1 MRLMHSVGRFGALFS
16 VYLLLSCGAD
26 NTTPADQTS
35 QPSVTGNDPL
45 CATPGTDINWPAL
58 ASSRCQRLSDYRLF
72 TGMPD
77 NPENLDE
84 SSDGIHYQLNS
95 ELFSDHA
102 RKQRYL
108 FIPDNQKA
116 VFDANEV
123 FQFPQGTVLVKV
135 FSLPTV
141 STAHPDSEI
150 MEVRLLIHRAHGWV
164 FIPYVWNPS
173 IQDAELAIAGS
184 RQPVSFSHQYQSQ
197 QYQSTQYQL
206 QQNQSLQA
214 LAQQPQAQEQQLNF
228 NYESPSQLACESC
241 HRKDTDTGVVFS
253 PIGPKARHLNRNII
267 IDGQAVN
274 QLEYW
279 QQRGIISLPDR
290 PLPFA
295 PDWRDTTYP
304 LQQRAKAYLDINCA
318 HCHSDQGAAALSG
331 LRLEYGRE
339 VGYLHGVCNSAHG
352 WRGGGYDIWPGL
364 GSESSIP
371 LRMELNEAKDRMP
384 PIGRQVSDDEAVD
397 LIREWIDSLPYQEC
411 AAVSN

>member
-26 NTTPADQTS
+26 NTPQADQTS
-35 QPSVTGNDPL
+35 QPSVAGNDPL

-58 ASSRCQRLSDYRLF
+58 ASSRCQYLSDYRLF
-72 TGMPD
+72 TGNPD
-77 NPENLDE
+77 NPDNLAQ
-84 SSDGIHYQLNS
+84 SSGGIHYQLNS

-108 FIPDNQKA
+108 FIPGNQKA
-116 VFDANEV
+116 DFDAHDV

-135 FSLPTV
+135 FSLPTI
-141 STAHPDSEI
+141 STAHPESEI

-173 IQDAELAIAGS
+173 IEDAELAIAGS
-184 RQPVSFSHQYQSQ
+184 RQPVSFSHQHQAP
-197 QYQSTQYQL
+197 
-206 QQNQSLQA
+206 NQT
-214 LAQQPQAQEQQLNF
+214 QEQRLNF
-228 NYESPSQLACESC
+228 NYESPSQLACASC

-279 QQRGIISLPDR
+279 QHRGIISLPEA

-411 AAVSN
+411 AASSD